1 MRENYPRP
9 SPQPDPSA
17 GCIWP
22 SLGCLLL
29 VVVWVLIF
37 FALGLMTR
45 ACTWAFNPPEPT
57 PATFEV
63 PGD

>member
-1 MRENYPRP
+1 MAEPEP
-9 SPQPDPSA
+9 PPT

-29 VVVWVLIF
+29 VVLWVLIF
-37 FALGLMTR
+37 LALGLMTR
-45 ACTWAFNPPEPT
+45 ACTWAFNPPEP
-57 PATFEV
+57 PAATWEV